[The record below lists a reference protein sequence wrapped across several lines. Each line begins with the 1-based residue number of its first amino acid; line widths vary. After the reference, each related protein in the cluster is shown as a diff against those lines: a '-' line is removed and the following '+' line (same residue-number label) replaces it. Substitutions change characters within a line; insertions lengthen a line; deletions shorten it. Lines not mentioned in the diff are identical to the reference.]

1 MESFTATRRFA
12 SAVITAALLAIA
24 SGCGPEPPAP
34 VPDEPPTVP
43 ADDLPSS
50 AGPPSSTPASNN
62 NPGNMMTSYEVAIA
76 IAAANRRKA
85 EAACDAQS
93 PAERESCLA
102 SIAAEWN
109 TTRTAL
115 DDLRGEQH

>member
-1 MESFTATRRFA
+1 VESFAATSRFA
-12 SAVITAALLAIA
+12 GAVIIAALLATA

-34 VPDEPPTVP
+34 VTDEPPTVP

-50 AGPPSSTPASNN
+50 DIPSSSTPVSNN
-62 NPGNMMTSYEVAIA
+62 DPGNMTSYEVAIA

-85 EAACDAQS
+85 EATCDSQP
-93 PAERESCLA
+93 PAEREACLA
-102 SIAAEWN
+102 AIAAEWN

-115 DDLRGEQH
+115 DDLRGEQQ

>member
-12 SAVITAALLAIA
+12 SAVIAAALLAA
-24 SGCGPEPPAP
+24 SGCSPEPPAP
-34 VPDEPPTVP
+34 VTDEPPTVP

-50 AGPPSSTPASNN
+50 AVPSSSTTPVSNN
-62 NPGNMMTSYEVAIA
+62 DPGNMTSYEVAIA

-85 EAACDAQS
+85 EAACDTQPA
-93 PAERESCLA
+93 AEREACLA
-102 SIAAEWN
+102 AIAAEWN

-115 DDLRGEQH
+115 DDLRGEQQ

>member
-1 MESFTATRRFA
+1 MGSFTATNRFA
-12 SAVITAALLAIA
+12 GAVIIAALLAAA

-34 VPDEPPTVP
+34 VTDEPPTVP

-50 AGPPSSTPASNN
+50 VVPTSSTPASNN
-62 NPGNMMTSYEVAIA
+62 SPGNMTSYEVAIA

-85 EAACDAQS
+85 EATCDSQPS
-93 PAERESCLA
+93 AERESCLA
-102 SIAAEWN
+102 AIATEWN

-115 DDLRGEQH
+115 DDLRGEQQ